1 MYLSLSDLMALGHE
15 DVVPGMRRPNRGLIE
30 EQITAPMADYW
41 PDEQVAFR
49 RAPAAEPPPPARWN
63 PIDNPR
69 QPVPSG
75 TGMLRN
81 NRTGAEYVFNG
92 NGQAQAQGPELDYT
106 RGPVEVFGV
115 GKGHYIKGEPMS
127 AMVNGRRVDFGRDT
141 EQEMKRDNANLLRD
155 KHIQDMQRTEADINR
170 IWEEIASKQQQR
182 ATGGTGAKAPAGWQF
197 GPDGKLSRIPG
208 GPANEKLMAQYFKD
222 DQKVQSSIETMR
234 NMTELANQVLKAP
247 GLSGQFGVQGVFPD
261 FPGGDSAN
269 AKVLLER
276 LKNVAG
282 MSALEALK
290 AAGGSG
296 SSGLGAVTEFEH
308 RLLQSQLANLN
319 KAQSVNQARDEIAN
333 LIAKT
338 EAAIKRIEGH
348 HARVYKG
355 MVPPAPENPPPSP
368 PTPSAPA
375 QESSLDSLPDPA
387 TWPQGKVLRD
397 TETGQRLRVVNGKW
411 EVQ

>member
-1 MYLSLSDLMALGHE
+1 MYLSLSDLMAVGHE
-15 DVVPGMRRPNRGLIE
+15 DVVHGMRRPNRGLIE

-49 RAPAAEPPPPARWN
+49 PAPAADPPPPARWN

-81 NRTGAEYVFNG
+81 TRTGAEYVFNG
-92 NGQAQAQGPELDYT
+92 HGQAQGPELDYT

-141 EQEMKRDNANLLRD
+141 DQEMKRNNANLLRA
-155 KHIQDMQRTEADINR
+155 KTIQDMQRAEAETDR
-170 IWEEIASKQQQR
+170 IRADTALKQR
-182 ATGGTGAKAPAGWQF
+182 VIGAKAPAGWQF
-197 GPDGKLSRIPG
+197 DPDGKLSRIPG
-208 GPANEKLMAQYFKD
+208 GPADEKFMAQYYKD
-222 DQKVQSSIETMR
+222 DQGVQSSVAAMR
-234 NMTELANQVLKAP
+234 GMTELANQVLKAP

-261 FPGGDSAN
+261 FPGGESAN

-308 RLLQSQLANLN
+308 RLLQGQLANLN
-319 KAQSVNQARDEIAN
+319 KAQSLNQARDEITN

-338 EAAIKRIEGH
+338 EAAVKRIEGH
-348 HARVYKG
+348 HARRYKG
-355 MVPPAPENPPPSP
+355 MQPSAPENPPPSS
-368 PTPSAPA
+368 PTPPASA

-397 TETGQRLRVVNGKW
+397 TQTGQVLRVVNGRW
-411 EVQ
+411 EIQ

>member
-1 MYLSLSDLMALGHE
+1 MNLTLSDLMALGYG
-15 DVVPGMRRPNRGLIE
+15 DVAPGMRRPNRGLIE
-30 EQITAPMADYW
+30 EQVTAPMADYW
-41 PDEQVAFR
+41 PDEQAYYSNEPVAR
-49 RAPAAEPPPPARWN
+49 PVPVAEPPAPARWN

-81 NRTGAEYVFNG
+81 TRTGAEYVFNG
-92 NGQAQAQGPELDYT
+92 RGQTQGPELDYT

-141 EQEMKRDNANLLRD
+141 DQEMKRNNANLLRA
-155 KHIQDMQRTEADINR
+155 KTIQDMQRAEAETDR
-170 IWEEIASKQQQR
+170 IRADTALKQR
-182 ATGGTGAKAPAGWQF
+182 VIGAKAPAGWQF
-197 GPDGKLSRIPG
+197 DPDGKLSRIPG
-208 GPANEKLMAQYFKD
+208 GPADEKFMAQYYKD
-222 DQKVQSSIETMR
+222 DQGVQSSVAAMR
-234 NMTELANQVLKAP
+234 GMTELANQVLKAP

-261 FPGGDSAN
+261 FPGGESAN

-290 AAGGSG
+290 AAGNSG

-319 KAQSVNQARDEIAN
+319 KAQSLKQARDEITN
-333 LIAKT
+333 LITKT
-338 EAAIKRIEGH
+338 ESAIKRIEGH
-348 HARVYKG
+348 HARMYKG
-355 MVPPAPENPPPSP
+355 VQPSAPENPPPSY
-368 PTPSAPA
+368 PTPPASA
-375 QESSLDSLPDPA
+375 QGSSLDSLPDPA

-397 TETGQRLRVVNGKW
+397 TQTGQILRVVNGRW
-411 EVQ
+411 EIQ

>member
-49 RAPAAEPPPPARWN
+49 PAPAADPPPPARWN

-75 TGMLRN
+75 TGLLRN

-141 EQEMKRDNANLLRD
+141 EQEMKRDNANLLRA
-155 KHIQDMQRTEADINR
+155 KTIQDMQRTEAETDR
-170 IWEEIASKQQQR
+170 IRADTALKQQVK
-182 ATGGTGAKAPAGWQF
+182 GAKAPAGWQF
-197 GPDGKLSRIPG
+197 DPDGKLSRIPG
-208 GPANEKLMAQYFKD
+208 GPADEKFMAQYYRD
-222 DQKVQSSIETMR
+222 DHGVQNSIASMKNLTD
-234 NMTELANQVLKAP
+234 LAAQVLKAP
-247 GLSGQFGVQGVFPD
+247 GLSGRFGVMGMFPD
-261 FPGGDSAN
+261 YPGGHSAD
-269 AKVLLER
+269 AKVLLGR
-276 LKNVAG
+276 LKDVAG

-290 AAGGSG
+290 AAGNNG

-308 RLLQSQLANLN
+308 RLLQNQLASLD
-319 KAQSVNQARDEIAN
+319 KAQSLKQAKDEITN

-338 EAAIKRIEGH
+338 EAAVKRIEGH
-348 HARVYKG
+348 HARMYRG
-355 MVPPAPENPPPSP
+355 MQPPAPENLPPSS
-368 PTPSAPA
+368 PTTPVSE
-375 QESSLDSLPDPA
+375 QESSFDNLPDPA

-397 TETGQRLRVVNGKW
+397 TQTGQRLRVVNGKW
-411 EVQ
+411 EIQ

>member
-15 DVVPGMRRPNRGLIE
+15 GVAPGMRRPNRGLIE
-30 EQITAPMADYW
+30 EQVAAPMGGYW
-41 PDEQVAFR
+41 PDEQAAFR
-49 RAPAAEPPPPARWN
+49 QSLPAEPPPPARWN

-81 NRTGAEYVFNG
+81 NRTGTEYAFNSSG
-92 NGQAQAQGPELDYT
+92 QAQGPELDYA

-115 GKGHYIKGEPMS
+115 GKGHYIKGDPMS

-141 EQEMKRDNANLLRD
+141 DQETKRNNANLLRD
-155 KHIQDMQRTEADINR
+155 KTVQDMQRTEAETAR
-170 IWEEIASKQQQR
+170 IRADTALKQR
-182 ATGGTGAKAPAGWQF
+182 VTGAKAPAGWQF
-197 GPDGKLSRIPG
+197 DPDGKLNRIPG
-208 GPANEKLMAQYFKD
+208 GPADEKFMAQYYKD
-222 DQKVQSSIETMR
+222 DQGVQSSIAAMR
-234 NMTELANQVLKAP
+234 NMTELANQALKAP
-247 GLSGQFGVQGVFPD
+247 GLAGQFGIQGMFPD
-261 FPGGDSAN
+261 IPGGDSAN

-290 AAGGSG
+290 AAGNNG

-319 KAQSVNQARDEIAN
+319 KAQSLDQAKSEIVN

-338 EAAIKRIEGH
+338 ESAVKRIEGH
-348 HARVYKG
+348 HARMYKG
-355 MVPPAPENPPPSP
+355 VQPPAPENPPP
-368 PTPSAPA
+368 PTPTPPASA

-397 TETGQRLRVVNGKW
+397 TQTGQRLRVVNGKW
-411 EVQ
+411 EIQ